1 MQTCAEC
8 ILCLLNRDLEAVP
21 PETGAAEKAAY
32 QREVLRLVADSDP
45 SLCAAQI
52 NAKIDSV
59 FKARFGER
67 KTKNFSELKR
77 IYNERMLA
85 LEPRLRNVIA
95 QSDDPLATAILLA
108 RVGNYIDFGAK
119 HEVNDSLFD
128 ELLANIRRETLNP
141 EEYTRFRQEL
151 SSARSVAYVTD
162 NAGEIVLDKLL
173 LKELL
178 KQYPNTDFTVM
189 VRGAPTLN
197 DATVED
203 AKTVGITE
211 LAPVMGNGSGLAGTI
226 WQEISD
232 DARKLLENADVII
245 SKGQANFETLYGC
258 GLNIYY
264 LLLCKC
270 DYFVRRF
277 GVAKLTGMFVNE
289 HRMPFVSE

>member
-32 QREVLRLVADSDP
+32 QREVLRLIADSDP
-45 SLCAAQI
+45 TLCTAQI
-52 NAKIDSV
+52 NAKIDTV

-67 KTKNFSELKR
+67 KKKNFSELKR
-77 IYNERMLA
+77 VYNERMLT
-85 LEPRLRNVIA
+85 LEPRLQSVIE
-95 QSDDPLATAILLA
+95 QSDDPLAMAILLA

-119 HEVNDSLFD
+119 HEVDDSLFD
-128 ELLANIRRETLNP
+128 ELLTDVQKETLNP
-141 EEYTRFRQEL
+141 QEYIQFQKEL
-151 SSARSVAYVTD
+151 ENARNTVYVTD

-178 KQYPNTDFTVM
+178 KRYPNTEFTVL

-203 AKTVGITE
+203 AEAVGLTAIV
-211 LAPVMGNGSGLAGTI
+211 PVTGNGSDLAGTI
-226 WQEISD
+226 WDEISD
-232 DARKLLENADVII
+232 DARKLLKTADVIV
-245 SKGQANFETLYGC
+245 SKGQANFETLYGS

-277 GVAKLTGMFVNE
+277 DVSRLTGLFVNE
-289 HRMPFVSE
+289 HRMPFVRE